1 MEYQKV
7 DLITSMTELI
17 KVLSIRKLQNVLKN
31 QNYIRANLYKTTNKW
46 VKKQSG
52 EKCCMLLK
60 FATCKISQ
68 VAKPEKISQVAIPA
82 KFRRLRN
89 FVTCEIC
96 RLQTFATLSKFQQ
109 APSLQC
115 FCSKIPLI

>member
-17 KVLSIRKLQNVLKN
+17 KVLSIRKLQNVFKN

-52 EKCCMLLK
+52 EQC
-60 FATCKISQ
+60 SH
-68 VAKPEKISQVAIPA
+68 VAKIGN
-82 KFRRLRN
+82 LRN
-89 FVTCEIC
+89 FAGCE
-96 RLQTFATLSKFQQ
+96 T
-109 APSLQC
+109 
-115 FCSKIPLI
+115 